1 MAIEFK
7 NISFTYNQGTPFEYL
22 ALKNINF
29 TIKENS
35 FVAIVGHT
43 GSGKSTLMQLFNGLL
58 KPSTGQINIGGFS
71 LTSTT
76 GNKGL
81 KPLRK
86 KVGLVFQLPEN
97 QLFEETILKETMFA
111 PLNFG
116 FSKEEAKKSAE
127 YWLSKVKISEEL
139 YKRSPFDLSGGQK
152 RRVAIASVMAAEPE
166 ILCLDEPAAGL
177 DPEGKRELFELLQ
190 DYQNQGHTII
200 LVTHNMEDI
209 VNHAQE
215 MLVLEEGKIIAQDS
229 PNNLFQKS
237 DWLRKH
243 HLLEPEIYRFKQLLE
258 KKGFPISKRE
268 MNLSETINEL
278 VGIIHR
284 KDHQKYE

>member
-7 NISFTYNQGTPFEYL
+7 RVNYTYNQGTPFEYL
-22 ALKNINF
+22 ALRNINF
-29 TIKENS
+29 TIKDNS

-43 GSGKSTLMQLFNGLL
+43 GSGKSTLMQLFDGLL
-58 KPSTGQINIGGFS
+58 KPSAGQIKVGDFS
-71 LTSTT
+71 LTSSTS
-76 GNKGL
+76 NKGL

-97 QLFEETILKETMFA
+97 QLFEENVLKETMFA

-116 FSKEEAKKSAE
+116 FSKEKAKESAK
-127 YWLSKVKISEEL
+127 YWLSKVKISEDL
-139 YKRSPFDLSGGQK
+139 YERSPFDLSGGQK

-177 DPEGKRELFELLQ
+177 DPEGKKELFELLH
-190 DYQNQGHTII
+190 DYHNQGHTII

-209 VNHAQE
+209 VGNAQE
-215 MLVLEEGKIIAQDS
+215 MLVLEEGKLIAQDS

-237 DWLRKH
+237 EWLRKY
-243 HLLEPEIYRFKQLLE
+243 HLLEPQIYRFKQLLV

-268 MNLSETINEL
+268 KSLSETINEV

-284 KDHQKYE
+284 RDHQKYE